1 MVPRSLSRL
10 LLQSTKRVVRETVQR
25 YRLRIAV
32 QRLLKLPRGR
42 APAPVLLRALRRA
55 WRDEGYSASLA
66 YLQEVARHA
75 VAAEGPILECGSGLT
90 TILLGVLAGRH
101 GVVVHTV
108 EHGAEWHRRVAEVL
122 RTYGITGVRL
132 HLAPLLDR
140 GSFVWYDVP
149 EDVWPDEFRLV
160 VCDGPPGD
168 TKGGRYGLLPLVG
181 ARLPPGSVVLLD
193 DAARQSEIAVLRRWR
208 GERQLRERVYE
219 GPDWAYAVLTLGRR

>member
-1 MVPRSLSRL
+1 MVPSSLSGL
-10 LLQSTKRVVRETVQR
+10 IPQSTKRAVRETVQR
-25 YRLRIAV
+25 YRLRMAL

-42 APAPVLLRALRRA
+42 VPAPVLLQALRRA
-55 WRDEGYSASLA
+55 WGDEGYSANLE

-90 TILLGVLAGRH
+90 TILLGALAGRH

-108 EHGAEWHRRVAEVL
+108 EHSAEWYRRVAEVL
-122 RTYGITGVRL
+122 REYGITGVRL

-140 GSFVWYDVP
+140 GSFAWYDVP

-193 DAARQSEIAVLRRWR
+193 DATRQSEIAALGRWR
-208 GERQLRERVYE
+208 GERELRARVYE
-219 GPDWAYAVLTLGRR
+219 GPDCAYAVLTLGRR